1 MQLDANRI
9 QHDIHDLRDQAA
21 TLDAL
26 ATRRIKIHHD
36 TAHGRMSSAPTPLNL
51 PAQDLLDQIHALAL
65 RLAYAA
71 GLRFGRGMDVHGLLK
86 GIDRPE
92 PCEVLAARGDAWG
105 IVRLVDDAAW
115 RARQLTD
122 PSPSLRYAGICPR
135 CRSGVWIPET
145 QPLTTEYRCTEC
157 GHVEPLATITQA
169 HELRLLTSGTMD
181 TAANLCH
188 LLCACGIHVK
198 RNTITQWRK
207 RKRITPVG
215 KDEQGRPVYALAD
228 VLLLRRA
235 VDREDCHR

>member
-1 MQLDANRI
+1 MQPDANRI

-235 VDREDCHR
+235 IDR

>member
-1 MQLDANRI
+1 MQPDANRI

-51 PAQDLLDQIHALAL
+51 PAQDLLDQIHAIAL

-235 VDREDCHR
+235 VDR

>member
-1 MQLDANRI
+1 MQPDANRI

-71 GLRFGRGMDVHGLLK
+71 GLRFGRGMDVHALLK

-235 VDREDCHR
+235 VDR

>member
-1 MQLDANRI
+1 MQPDANRI

-235 VDREDCHR
+235 VDR

>member
-1 MQLDANRI
+1 MQPDANRI

-105 IVRLVDDAAW
+105 IVRLVDDATW

-235 VDREDCHR
+235 IDR

>member
-1 MQLDANRI
+1 MQPDANRI

-215 KDEQGRPVYALAD
+215 KDDQGRPVYALAD

-235 VDREDCHR
+235 VDR

>member
-1 MQLDANRI
+1 MQPDANRI

-36 TAHGRMSSAPTPLNL
+36 TAHGRMSSAPTPLHL

-235 VDREDCHR
+235 VDR

>member
-1 MQLDANRI
+1 MQPDANRI

-235 VDREDCHR
+235 IDK

>member
-1 MQLDANRI
+1 MQPDANRI

-157 GHVEPLATITQA
+157 GHVEPLATITHA

-235 VDREDCHR
+235 IDR

>member
-1 MQLDANRI
+1 MQPDANRI

-92 PCEVLAARGDAWG
+92 PCEMLAARGDAWG

-235 VDREDCHR
+235 VDR